1 VSEDPTARHL
11 YSERVRIGRNIR
23 SLRDWRDQRQ
33 EPLAEV
39 ADFSDR
45 TLRRVESGDT
55 NVGINTYI
63 LTARALR
70 VPLSWLFDEKWPE
83 YAADGESQD
92 GGGCPPGVPGG

>member
-1 VSEDPTARHL
+1 M
-11 YSERVRIGRNIR
+11 RIGRNIR

-63 LTARALR
+63 LTARALK
-70 VPLSWLFDEKWPE
+70 VPLAWLFDENWPE
-83 YAADGESQD
+83 YAADADVQP
-92 GGGCPPGVPGG
+92 GGGTSGGAPGG